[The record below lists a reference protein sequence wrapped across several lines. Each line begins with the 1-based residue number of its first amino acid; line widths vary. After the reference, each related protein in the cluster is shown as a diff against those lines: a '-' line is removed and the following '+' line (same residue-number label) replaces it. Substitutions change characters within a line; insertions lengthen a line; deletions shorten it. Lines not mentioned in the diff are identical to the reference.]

1 MRRGENVLPLATL
14 RNVRRSKKYG
24 PHHTWKRRTW
34 PIGNGTQLKAMCS
47 FATILMNRP
56 ILVNNL
62 LEFHSQKQPK
72 PSLFRS
78 SDTNYKPAA
87 VSSFS
92 QVISLH
98 PKNSVEHWTS
108 HTERHFLGQLKP
120 YSNFFTKNRVV
131 DGHSWEIQRMS
142 SAPLFFS
149 NKVIIWISSRCYC
162 RTITFVICMTDFTA
176 SSNILCNQVWSQ
188 VF

>member
-1 MRRGENVLPLATL
+1 MYSLGLNLVTMKTLVDQISRSTPPSMVNATL
-14 RNVRRSKKYG
+14 QNIFDQSVRNGS
-24 PHHTWKRRTW
+24 
-34 PIGNGTQLKAMCS
+34 QLKAILQGV
-47 FATILMNRP
+47 ATILMNRP

-131 DGHSWEIQRMS
+131 DGHS
-142 SAPLFFS
+142 
-149 NKVIIWISSRCYC
+149 
-162 RTITFVICMTDFTA
+162 
-176 SSNILCNQVWSQ
+176 
-188 VF
+188 